1 MIVSFFCSLLWWHF
15 GFNYPNVFPI
25 LNFLSVVRPHFT
37 TIDISTQATSHVL
50 PGPVLYQYQYPY
62 PPLVWG
68 PALPAAVY
76 GGAAVPPDDVITEDG
91 LKLELLV
98 TR

>member
-1 MIVSFFCSLLWWHF
+1 M
-15 GFNYPNVFPI
+15 
-25 LNFLSVVRPHFT
+25 
-37 TIDISTQATSHVL
+37 L

-62 PPLVWG
+62 PTLVWG
-68 PALPAAVY
+68 PALPAAMY

>member
-1 MIVSFFCSLLWWHF
+1 MVEFWLQLSECLPHPQLLI
-15 GFNYPNVFPI
+15 GVGET
-25 LNFLSVVRPHFT
+25 FT

-62 PPLVWG
+62 PTLVWG

>member
-1 MIVSFFCSLLWWHF
+1 MSSPSSSSYRWRDLQLIYLLKLPLTCW
-15 GFNYPNVFPI
+15 
-25 LNFLSVVRPHFT
+25 
-37 TIDISTQATSHVL
+37 
-50 PGPVLYQYQYPY
+50 PGPVLYQYQYPH
-62 PPLVWG
+62 PPLVLG